1 MQRGKEEEIE
11 ESLKDKRERRNSS
24 QPQNKKSA
32 GSIFK
37 NPKELDTEGKPLKS
51 WKLIEQAGLRGLNRG
66 DALVSP
72 EHCNFIVNTG
82 KAKAKDVD
90 YLICLIKEKVYEF
103 SNVLLEQEVE
113 YFGTIP

>member
-1 MQRGKEEEIE
+1 
-11 ESLKDKRERRNSS
+11 
-24 QPQNKKSA
+24 
-32 GSIFK
+32 
-37 NPKELDTEGKPLKS
+37 
-51 WKLIEQAGLRGLNRG
+51 
-66 DALVSP
+66 